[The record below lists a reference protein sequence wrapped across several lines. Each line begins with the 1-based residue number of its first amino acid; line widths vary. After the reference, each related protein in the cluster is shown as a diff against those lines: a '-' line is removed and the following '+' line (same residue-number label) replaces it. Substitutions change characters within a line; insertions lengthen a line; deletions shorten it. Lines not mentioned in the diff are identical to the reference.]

1 MDGLAETSMNSHC
14 VVDSNCITAS
24 DNDTLNFAGDFNCA
38 DALIN
43 NDNAASI
50 IYPCAL

>member
-1 MDGLAETSMNSHC
+1 MDELAGTSMNSHYID
-14 VVDSNCITAS
+14 DSNCITAS
-24 DNDTLNFAGDFNCA
+24 NNDTLNFAGLNCA

-50 IYPCAL
+50 IYPL